1 MAILRFSKWR
11 PSAILDL
18 WNSNFLMVGKVKMC
32 WWWWWHGRLDCMC
45 WWWQG
50 SMLQSIER
58 YMKQAIVD
66 KEPSVSSA
74 ALTSSLVSQCL
85 VFISFDAV
93 VTAYNTVSVNAW
105 SSFHLTPLSLRTTQC
120 QSMLGRHFIWRRC
133 QCVQHSV
140 SQCLVVISFDAV
152 VTACNTV
159 SVKAW
164 SSFHLTLLSL
174 HATQCQS
181 ISRWVQ
187 LVSVCLCTSSSV
199 WPVGLRVTWLV
210 TLMVMLLIRGSI
222 YKISYDSLTIILR

>member
-18 WNSNFLMVGKVKMC
+18 WNSKFLMVGKVKMC

-105 SSFHLTPLSLRTTQC
+105 SSCHLTPLSLRT
-120 QSMLGRHFIWRRC
+120 
-133 QCVQHSV
+133 
-140 SQCLVVISFDAV
+140 
-152 VTACNTV
+152 
-159 SVKAW
+159 
-164 SSFHLTLLSL
+164 
-174 HATQCQS
+174 TQCQS

-210 TLMVMLLIRGSI
+210 TDGHVVNQGLDLQNILRQ
-222 YKISYDSLTIILR
+222 SYDNAKVTIDLRWMSNLQNILRRTHGFF

>member
-18 WNSNFLMVGKVKMC
+18 WNSKFLMVGKVKMC

-105 SSFHLTPLSLRTTQC
+105 SSFHLTPLSLHVTQC
-120 QSMLGRHFIWRRC
+120 QSRLGRHFIWRRC
-133 QCVQHSV
+133 HCMQHSV
-140 SQCLVVISFDAV
+140 SQSVDECSWS
-152 VTACNTV
+152 V
-159 SVKAW
+159 SVY
-164 SSFHLTLLSL
+164 HVI
-174 HATQCQS
+174 
-181 ISRWVQ
+181 ISV
-187 LVSVCLCTSSSV
+187 TSRIESHMIGHTDGHV
-199 WPVGLRVTWLV
+199 VNQGLDLQNILRQ
-210 TLMVMLLIRGSI
+210 
-222 YKISYDSLTIILR
+222 SYDNAKVTIDLRRMSNLQNILRRTHGFF